1 MNKNI
6 KKNILIQSI
15 KSYDKMYE
23 SRKSSKPKVDFKDFL
38 NDYFNEKGTF
48 NLSKYV
54 EKSI

>member
-15 KSYDKMYE
+15 KSYDKMNE
-23 SRKSSKPKVDFKDFL
+23 SKKSSKAKINFKDFL
-38 NDYFNEKGTF
+38 NDYFRDQGTY

>member
-15 KSYDKMYE
+15 KSYDKMNE
-23 SRKSSKPKVDFKDFL
+23 IKKSSKTKINFKEFL
-38 NDYFNEKGTF
+38 NDYFKDQSTY